1 MQVHK
6 KEGTSRRIKVE
17 VKKEDKTIAWAFLYL
32 ITNERHNEPYGLM
45 ENVFVMEQ
53 FRGRGIGAQLVKEV
67 IKEAKKQSCY
77 KLIGQ
82 ARHVNQRAHQLY
94 TEFGFKNHGLNFRM
108 NLLD

>member
-45 ENVFVMEQ
+45 ENN
-53 FRGRGIGAQLVKEV
+53 A
-67 IKEAKKQSCY
+67 
-77 KLIGQ
+77 
-82 ARHVNQRAHQLY
+82 
-94 TEFGFKNHGLNFRM
+94 
-108 NLLD
+108 